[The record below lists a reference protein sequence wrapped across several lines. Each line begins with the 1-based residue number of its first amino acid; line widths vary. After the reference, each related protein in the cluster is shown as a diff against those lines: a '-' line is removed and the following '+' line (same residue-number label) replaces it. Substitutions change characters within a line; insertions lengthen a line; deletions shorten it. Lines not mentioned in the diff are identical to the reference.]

1 MSEGIEVQLN
11 VIMAE
16 FENGINLDWQKNS
29 KSVAADAVKR
39 LKSTSPKSKG
49 GGDYAKGWRKK
60 INTFNGYTIYNA
72 KKPGLTHLLENGH
85 VTSKGTR
92 TRKFVHI
99 KPVEEEFSKKLYE
112 KCKED
117 ISRGI

>member
-29 KSVAADAVKR
+29 KTVAADAVKR
-39 LKSTSPKSKG
+39 LKSTSPKDT
-49 GGDYAKGWRKK
+49 GDYAKGWRKK
-60 INTFNGYTIYNA
+60 INTFNGYTIYNV

-85 VTSKGTR
+85 IKRGGGRVAGIT
-92 TRKFVHI
+92 HI
-99 KPVEEEFSKKLYE
+99 KPVEEEFSKKLYK